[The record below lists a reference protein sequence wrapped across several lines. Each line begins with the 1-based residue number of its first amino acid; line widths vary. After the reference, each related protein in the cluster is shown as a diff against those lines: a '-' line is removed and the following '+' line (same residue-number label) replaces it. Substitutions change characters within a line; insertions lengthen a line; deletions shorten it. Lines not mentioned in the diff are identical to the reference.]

1 MSNLVLV
8 GLPGSGK
15 TFTGRLLAT
24 ATGRDF
30 VDLDHL
36 FTREHGRSPAEV
48 IRADGEPAFRALE
61 AELAQ
66 RVARGS
72 GQVIATGG
80 GAVRDP
86 LTRWE
91 LWHSGPVIWLDAPD
105 EVLAARLAVDEVDRP
120 LAAGVEEIARRRA
133 ERERFY
139 AAADHVVAGVRS
151 PGETVTA
158 ILDLIGDG
166 ATPAARTLVSALV
179 RRDHPMGPAQA
190 RILLGHRL
198 DAGSL
203 AGLVAEYSSGVPVV
217 VADQNVVAAQPGI
230 VGAFPADRWLAID
243 AGERNKRL
251 ASAEAM
257 LEFAFS
263 RRAER
268 KDAWVAIGGGTTGD
282 LVGVAAALYM
292 RGAPLVQVPTTWLAM
307 ADASIGG
314 KVGVDLVA
322 AKNTAGAFWP
332 PVAVV
337 ADTAAIETLGP
348 DLRLDGMA
356 ECLKSGIIGDPWL
369 WDLVSTRGLAAM
381 ADGEEA
387 DLAARHA
394 IVERTAL
401 LKVGVVD
408 RDPFELGERRNL
420 NLGHTIGH
428 ALEIESG
435 YALPHGKG
443 VVLGTRAVAHMAVG
457 RGAPRELA
465 EEIDDVVRRLGYP
478 MTRAFDVDAVTAALA
493 GDKKSAKGRIR
504 WILPAAI
511 GRVEQVDD
519 VTPAEVAAALA
530 HIQAAE

>member
-24 ATGRDF
+24 ATGRTF

-36 FTREHGRSPAEV
+36 FAEEHGRTPAEV
-48 IRADGEPAFRALE
+48 IRQDGESAFRSAE
-61 AELAQ
+61 AALAQ
-66 RVARGS
+66 RVARRS

-80 GAVRDP
+80 GAVLDP
-86 LTRWE
+86 LTRWA

-105 EVLAARLAVDEVDRP
+105 EVLAARLAVDAVDRP
-120 LAAGVEEIARRRA
+120 LAAGLEEIARRRA

-139 AAADHVVAGVRS
+139 AAADHHITGVRS
-151 PGETVTA
+151 PGATVTA
-158 ILDLIGDG
+158 IVEAVGDG
-166 ATPAARTLVSALV
+166 ATPSARTLVNASV
-179 RRDHPMGPAQA
+179 RRDHQMGPREA
-190 RILLGHRL
+190 RIILGHRL
-198 DAGSL
+198 DADSL
-203 AGLVAEYSSGVPVV
+203 AGLVSEASSGIPVV
-217 VADQNVVAAQPGI
+217 VADENVAAAQPGI
-230 VGAFPADRWLAID
+230 VGAFPGERLLTID

-251 ASAEAM
+251 SSAEAM

-307 ADASIGG
+307 SDAAIGG
-314 KVGVDLVA
+314 KVGVDLAA
-322 AKNTAGAFWP
+322 AKNSAGAFWP

-337 ADTAAIETLGP
+337 ADVAAIETLTP

-369 WDLVSTRGLAAM
+369 WDLVSTRGISAM
-381 ADGEEA
+381 ASGEEA
-387 DLAARHA
+387 DLAARYA
-394 IVERTAL
+394 IVERSAL

-435 YALPHGKG
+435 YTLPHGKA
-443 VVLGTRAVAHMAVG
+443 VVLGTRAVTHMAVG
-457 RGAPRELA
+457 RGAPKELA
-465 EEIDDVVRRLGYP
+465 EEIDDVLARLGYP
-478 MTRAFDVDAVTAALA
+478 MTRAFDADAVTAALA
-493 GDKKSAKGRIR
+493 GDKKSSKGKIR
-504 WILPAAI
+504 WILPTAI
-511 GRVEQVDD
+511 GEVEQADD
-519 VTPAEVAAALA
+519 VTPAEVAAALTR
-530 HIQAAE
+530 IQENS

>member
-15 TFTGRLLAT
+15 TSVGRLLAN
-24 ATGRDF
+24 ATGREL

-36 FTREHGRSPAEV
+36 FTQETGRTPAEA
-48 IRADGEPAFRALE
+48 IRATGEATFRAAE
-61 AELAQ
+61 AALAQ
-66 RVARGS
+66 RVARADN
-72 GQVIATGG
+72 QVIATGG
-80 GAVRDP
+80 GTVIDP
-86 LTRWE
+86 MTRWD

-105 EVLAARLAVDEVDRP
+105 EVLAARLAVDQVDRP
-120 LAAGVEEIARRRA
+120 LTPEGAGLARRRA
-133 ERERFY
+133 EREQFY
-139 AAADHVVAGVRS
+139 AAADHTVPGSHS
-151 PGETVTA
+151 PGAAVTA
-158 ILDLIGDG
+158 ILDAIGDG
-166 ATPAARTLVSALV
+166 STPRARTLVDAEV
-179 RRDHPMGPAQA
+179 RRDHPMGPATG
-190 RILLGHRL
+190 RILMGHRL
-198 DAGSL
+198 DAAALTGIVE
-203 AGLVAEYSSGVPVV
+203 AYSSGVPVV
-217 VADQNVVAAQPGI
+217 VADQNVAEAQPGI
-230 VGAFPADRWLAID
+230 VGAFPSERLLAID

-251 ASAEAM
+251 AAAEAM

-282 LVGVAAALYM
+282 LVGTAAALYL

-307 ADASIGG
+307 SDAAIGG
-314 KVGVDLVA
+314 KVAVDLAA
-322 AKNTAGAFWP
+322 AKNSAGAFWP

-337 ADTAAIETLGP
+337 ADVAAIETLTP

-381 ADGEEA
+381 ASGDSA
-387 DLAARHA
+387 DLAARYA
-394 IVERTAL
+394 IVERSAL

-435 YALPHGKG
+435 YALPHGKA

-465 EEIDDVVRRLGYP
+465 EEIDDVIRRLGYP
-478 MTRAFDVDAVTAALA
+478 MTRRFDAAAVTAALA
-493 GDKKSAKGRIR
+493 GDKKSSKGKIR
-504 WILPAAI
+504 WILPTAI
-511 GRVEQVDD
+511 GQVDQVSD

-530 HIQAAE
+530 HIQEA